1 MCLKTI
7 RTLIHTKKY
16 NEILELLGKIDMEN
30 INIDYLNSIISG
42 ISKITEWNI
51 EIPFNDFISNILK
64 KTHILKWNETTYT
77 SIINLYSNTLFHNM
91 DECMKYLNIMIEKN
105 IIIKKRTLY
114 PLFNL
119 GYFLKD
125 ISFLKD
131 LYLLSK
137 INNIIIDIHNYIQL
151 LESFKDKFIFKEIIK
166 DFFNNYSLLNE
177 DNIISLQKIFS
188 NNRIS
193 LKEEINYNKYT
204 ISTKIKTNILSQIEN
219 FIKLSLK
226 NKNHI
231 NKFIKFISTIKK
243 KNIIII
249 DGANLGYYNQGTNS
263 GVKINFKQILDFIKC
278 LNDLC
283 ENNILLVLSI
293 NHFTNLNSTDNNIV
307 KELQKRINIY
317 KTPKGV
323 DDDYFWLYSVVYFND
338 SRVLTNDEISNHL
351 FYLNNNLTDFK
362 KYKFIKYDIN
372 ESNNILAYFPAEYL
386 INSYY
391 NDNKLIIPYEKNT
404 KIEWITFNLI

>member
-1 MCLKTI
+1 MSLKTI
-7 RTLIHTKKY
+7 RRLIHDKKY
-16 NEILELLGKIDMEN
+16 NEIPGLLGEIDIEN
-30 INIDYLNSIISG
+30 ITLDYLNSIISG

-51 EIPFNDFISNILK
+51 EIPFNDFISIILE

-77 SIINLYSNTLFHNM
+77 GIINLYSNTLFHNM

-125 ISFLKD
+125 TSFLKD

-137 INNIIIDIHNYIQL
+137 INNIVIDINNYIQL
-151 LESFKDKFIFKEIIK
+151 IEIFKDKFIFKEIIK
-166 DFFNNYSLLNE
+166 DFFNYYSVLNE

-188 NNRIS
+188 NRIS
-193 LKEEINYNKYT
+193 LTEEINYNKYT
-204 ISTKIKTNILSQIEN
+204 ISTKMKTNILSQIEN

-226 NKNHI
+226 NKTHI

-249 DGANLGYYNQGTNS
+249 DGANLGYYKQGTNS

-278 LNDLC
+278 LNDLG

-293 NHFTNLNSTDNNIV
+293 NHFANLNSTDNNIV

-323 DDDYFWLYSVVYFND
+323 DDDYFWLYSLVYFND

-372 ESNNILAYFPAEYL
+372 ESNNILLYFPTEYL

-404 KIEWITFNLI
+404 KIEWITFNLV

>member
-1 MCLKTI
+1 MSLKTI
-7 RTLIHTKKY
+7 RTLIHNKKY
-16 NEILELLGKIDMEN
+16 NEIPELLGEIDIEN
-30 INIDYLNSIISG
+30 ITLDYLNSIISG

-125 ISFLKD
+125 TSFLKD

-137 INNIIIDIHNYIQL
+137 INNIVIDINNYIQL
-151 LESFKDKFIFKEIIK
+151 IEIFKDKFIFKEIIK
-166 DFFNNYSLLNE
+166 DFFNYYSLLNE

-188 NNRIS
+188 NRIS

-204 ISTKIKTNILSQIEN
+204 ISTKMKTNILSQIEN

-226 NKNHI
+226 NKTHI

-249 DGANLGYYNQGTNS
+249 DGANLGYYKQGTNS

-278 LNDLC
+278 LNDLG

-323 DDDYFWLYSVVYFND
+323 DDDYFWLYSLVYFND

-351 FYLNNNLTDFK
+351 FYLNNNITDLK

-372 ESNNILAYFPAEYL
+372 ESNNILLYFPTEYL

-404 KIEWITFNLI
+404 KIEWITFNLV